1 LLEGRWERT
10 KLLFETLLSVDSERR
25 SALLDSMEPPL
36 REELQALLAAY
47 DDRFLEGKP
56 PGIDSVTAWKIDATL
71 SLRALD
77 PTTEPPEFVGPYK
90 ILRGV
95 GEGAMGIVYEAEQ
108 QRPVRRRVALKLV
121 KRGMDTKAFL
131 GRFESERQ
139 ALALMNHPN
148 IAGVYDAGATEQG
161 RPYFAMEYVRGIP
174 ITAYCD
180 THRLSIPERVEL
192 LIAVCDA
199 VQHAHQKGIIHRDLK
214 PSNVLVGIQDGR
226 AVPKI
231 IDFGVAKAISQRL
244 TEHSVHTELGQLIG
258 TPEYMSPEQ
267 AEMTNLDVDT
277 RTDVYSLGVLLY
289 ELLVGAQ
296 PFDPRELRAA
306 GLFEIPRKLREV
318 EPPKPSTKAGS
329 LGESSAASASNRRLD
344 MKAHARVL
352 RGDLDWIT
360 MKAMEKDR
368 TRRYET
374 ANALALDL
382 ERYLGSEPV
391 RARPPSALY
400 RARKFV
406 RRHRTAV
413 AVAAGFAI
421 LLVGAAGL
429 TLFQSA
435 QVARERDRAE
445 AEAKKA
451 QAINQF
457 LLDTLGSAD
466 PYAGQRR
473 DVTVVEVLSR
483 AAAKIDSSFGEQPE
497 IQAAVQDTIGGTYRR
512 LARYQEAE
520 TLFRSALDLRKQV
533 FGEQHPQVASS
544 LNNLALLM
552 FDIGDYE
559 SAESL
564 QRECLE
570 MRRRLLGN
578 EHPDVAGSLGNLGA
592 ALWYKGDYEGAAE
605 VKGEAL
611 AIYRRILGPDHRS
624 IANALNNLGAVMAD
638 GGDYAAAEPLFREAL
653 AMDRRIH
660 GEEHI
665 AVANDLNNLANLLTD
680 KADYEE
686 AEKLFRQSLAMKRKL
701 LGDRHPSVG
710 WDLSDLGASLARRGD
725 YERAE
730 PFLREAVEVARE
742 VSGSGHR
749 DVGVSLTELA
759 DLLGESGE
767 AESSL
772 SLHEEACGIFETAF
786 GPDHWRLAL
795 ARSNYG
801 ASLTKLGRYPQAEP
815 LLLAA
820 YPVLEKKF
828 GDAHWRTRRALRR
841 IVALYESW
849 DRPEEAAL
857 YRARLVEDTRGTQA
871 TP

>member
-1 LLEGRWERT
+1 
-10 KLLFETLLSVDSERR
+10 
-25 SALLDSMEPPL
+25 
-36 REELQALLAAY
+36 
-47 DDRFLEGKP
+47 
-56 PGIDSVTAWKIDATL
+56 
-71 SLRALD
+71 
-77 PTTEPPEFVGPYK
+77 
-90 ILRGV
+90 
-95 GEGAMGIVYEAEQ
+95 
-108 QRPVRRRVALKLV
+108 
-121 KRGMDTKAFL
+121 
-131 GRFESERQ
+131 
-139 ALALMNHPN
+139 
-148 IAGVYDAGATEQG
+148 
-161 RPYFAMEYVRGIP
+161 
-174 ITAYCD
+174 
-180 THRLSIPERVEL
+180 
-192 LIAVCDA
+192 
-199 VQHAHQKGIIHRDLK
+199 
-214 PSNVLVGIQDGR
+214 VLVGIRDGK

-267 AEMTNLDVDT
+267 AEMTNLDIDT
-277 RTDVYSLGVLLY
+277 RADVYSLGVLLY

-296 PFDPRELRAA
+296 PFDSKELRAA
-306 GLFEIPRKLREV
+306 GLFEIPKMLREQ
-318 EPPKPSTKAGS
+318 EPPRPSSKVSS
-329 LGESSAASASNRRLD
+329 LAESSATSASNRRVD
-344 MKAHARVL
+344 VNVHARVL

-391 RARPPSALY
+391 RARPPSTLY
-400 RARKFV
+400 RAKKFA
-406 RRHRTAV
+406 RRHGTAV
-413 AVAAGFAI
+413 ALAVGFAI
-421 LLVGAAGL
+421 FLVGAAGL

-435 QVARERDRAE
+435 RVARERDRAE
-445 AEAKKA
+445 AEAAKA

-473 DVTVVEVLSR
+473 DVTVMEVLSQ
-483 AAAKIDSSFGEQPE
+483 AVAKIDTSFGEQPE
-497 IQAAVQDTIGGTYRR
+497 IKAAVKDTIGGTYRR

-520 TLFRSALDLRKQV
+520 TLLRSAVELRKQV
-533 FGEQHPQVASS
+533 QGEHPEVASS
-544 LNNLALLM
+544 LTNLGMVM
-552 FDIGDYE
+552 FDKGDYE

-564 QRECLE
+564 HRESLA
-570 MRRRLLGN
+570 MTRRLLGN
-578 EHPDVAGSLGNLGA
+578 EHQDVARGLNNLGM
-592 ALWYKGDYEGAAE
+592 ALWYKGDYQGAAE
-605 VKGEAL
+605 VQVEAL
-611 AIYRRILGPDHRS
+611 SIYRKILGPDHRS
-624 IANALNNLGAVMAD
+624 IANALNNVGAVMAD
-638 GGDYAAAEPLFREAL
+638 HGDYAGAEPFFRDAL

-660 GEEHI
+660 GEEHV

-686 AEKLFRQSLAMKRKL
+686 SEKLFRQSLAMKRKL

-710 WDLSDLGASLARRGD
+710 WDLSDLGASLARKGD

-730 PFLREAVEVARE
+730 PLLREAVAMQRE
-742 VSGSGHR
+742 LSGSSHR

-759 DLLGESGE
+759 DLLGEKGE

-772 SLHEEACGIFETAF
+772 SFHEEACRIFETAF

-801 ASLTKLGRYPQAEP
+801 ASLTKLGRYAQAEE

-820 YPVLEKKF
+820 YPVLETKF
-828 GDAHWRTRRALRR
+828 GGEHWRTRRALRR

-857 YRARLVEDTRGTQA
+857 YRARLVEETKGIQ
-871 TP
+871 PIQ